1 MVKGRLGFIAAV
13 IWLLVAI
20 DAQAASSVRKDSPG
34 EPKAARIYGD
44 IYLQEKSDLLVFG
57 NSKLTL
63 EIGKTGGRWLS
74 LFGGGVRMFTPELQD
89 FNITA
94 LKSWLK

>member
-1 MVKGRLGFIAAV
+1 MAKGRLGFIAAV

-20 DAQAASSVRKDSPG
+20 DAQAVPAVRKDSPG
-34 EPKAARIYGD
+34 EPKATKLYKD
-44 IYLQEKSDLLVFG
+44 VYLQEKSDLLVFG

-63 EIGKTGGRWLS
+63 EIGKTGGRWPS
-74 LFGGGVRMFTPELQD
+74 LFGGGIRMFTPELQD

>member
-20 DAQAASSVRKDSPG
+20 DAQAASS

-63 EIGKTGGRWLS
+63 EVGKTGGRWLS
-74 LFGGGVRMFTPELQD
+74 LFGGGIRMFTPELQD